1 MAAFRSGIGSQY
13 REFEKVS
20 LFPYCFSEIDVQP
33 SDLTNA
39 FGLKETGLIQ
49 MNTVLQK
56 KSCMLKTTLKQKFLE
71 VQLFY

>member
-1 MAAFRSGIGSQY
+1 MNLRCLLLEYS
-13 REFEKVS
+13 
-20 LFPYCFSEIDVQP
+20 FSKMDVQP

-49 MNTVLQK
+49 INSFAEKVMHVK
-56 KSCMLKTTLKQKFLE
+56 DSTLKQILRE